1 MLVRQSKNTFIR
13 LYDNV
18 GYITN
23 QLTRYDRS
31 YNETGADFLSKISRE
46 PQEIENIILE
56 LYNLYGDS
64 VALDKLNVF
73 FIAFFL

>member
-1 MLVRQSKNTFIR
+1 MDLSHTLVNSLFSTIMLVRQSKNTFIR
-13 LYDNV
+13 VYDKV

-46 PQEIENIILE
+46 PQEIEKII
-56 LYNLYGDS
+56 
-64 VALDKLNVF
+64 F
-73 FIAFFL
+73 